1 MFETVQTWGAQLMQ
15 RVRAAFTPS
24 RPTEPRLSPQDTSG
38 EQLLRISATLNDRN
52 HDRFTSAQ
60 ESARSVAGELVGL
73 TSIAALRNAHPVV
86 MQHYTMRVIP
96 ANAEL
101 REAGIEYPNR
111 GTPLPQTFIAPD
123 RVVAH
128 QTSLHDAPALE
139 GGGVV
144 NWLRNLLP
152 HRMQEV
158 RLSDLC
164 EAHAELNCTKLPNN
178 RILVSSG
185 RGTTT

>member
-1 MFETVQTWGAQLMQ
+1 MFERIQTWGAQLMQ
-15 RVRAAFTPS
+15 RMRAAFSPS
-24 RPTEPRLSPQDTSG
+24 KPTENIPSPQDASA
-38 EQLLRISATLNDRN
+38 EQLLRFSAIHHDRN
-52 HDRFTSAQ
+52 NDRFTSAQ
-60 ESARSVAGELVGL
+60 ESARSIAGELVGL
-73 TSIAALRNAHPVV
+73 TSIAALRAEHPVV

-111 GTPLPQTFIAPD
+111 GMPLPQSFIAPD

-128 QTSLHDAPALE
+128 QASLHDAPALQ

-158 RLSDLC
+158 HLSDLC
-164 EAHAELNCTKLPNN
+164 EAHAELNCTKLPNH

>member
-1 MFETVQTWGAQLMQ
+1 MFERIQTWGSQLMQ

-24 RPTEPRLSPQDTSG
+24 QPAQQTPSPQDASA
-38 EQLLRISATLNDRN
+38 EQLLRYSATQNDHN
-52 HDRFTSAQ
+52 NDRFTSAA
-60 ESARSVAGELVGL
+60 ESARSVTGALVGL
-73 TSIAALRNAHPVV
+73 TSIAALRAEHPVTV
-86 MQHYTMRVIP
+86 QHYTMRVIP
-96 ANAEL
+96 ANAQL
-101 REAGIEYPNR
+101 REAGIEYPSR
-111 GTPLPQTFIAPD
+111 GMVLPQSFIAPD

-128 QTSLHDAPALE
+128 QSALRDVPALE

-164 EAHAELNCTKLPNN
+164 DAHPELNCTKLPNQ

-185 RGTTT
+185 RGTTA